1 MPFPASPL
9 PSPSHRTR
17 RTEVEAEFWLSR
29 WREGQLGWHL
39 PATNPH
45 LLRHWATVCPDP
57 RRRVLVPLCGRS
69 LDLAW
74 LAGRGHPV
82 VGVELS
88 PIAAADFFALAG
100 LEAEV
105 SHPARYTCH
114 AGHGIEILQGDFL
127 ALQAADCPALGAWYD
142 RGALVALPPE
152 LREGYVATLARVL
165 PAGARGLLVATEYQA
180 GAMQAPP
187 FPLDAATV
195 RAALAADFRLELLER
210 VDALADNPRF
220 RERGLQAYHESCW
233 LLERR

>member
-1 MPFPASPL
+1 M
-9 PSPSHRTR
+9 
-17 RTEVEAEFWLSR
+17 EAEFWLSR

-45 LLRHWATVCPDP
+45 LLRHWSSVASDTSQP
-57 RRRVLVPLCGRS
+57 VLVPLCGRS

-82 VGVELS
+82 RGVELS
-88 PIAAADFFALAG
+88 PVAARDFFALAG
-100 LEAEV
+100 IDAEV
-105 SHPARYTCH
+105 TQRGQYHCY
-114 AGHGIEILQGDFL
+114 AGQGIEILQGDFL
-127 ALQAADCPALGAWYD
+127 TLQAADCPDLGAWYD
-142 RGALVALPPE
+142 RGSLVALPPE
-152 LREGYVATLARVL
+152 LRERYVTTLARVL

-180 GAMQAPP
+180 GEMQAPP

-195 RAALAADFRLELLER
+195 RNTLESHFRLDLLER

-220 RERGLQAYHESCW
+220 LERGLKAYHESCW

>member
-1 MPFPASPL
+1 MD
-9 PSPSHRTR
+9 
-17 RTEVEAEFWLSR
+17 AEFWLSR

-45 LLRHWATVCPDP
+45 LLRHWATVAPDSTRP
-57 RRRVLVPLCGRS
+57 VLVPLCGRS

-82 VGVELS
+82 RGVELS
-88 PIAAADFFALAG
+88 PIAARDFFALAG
-100 LEAEV
+100 LSAEV
-105 SHPARYTCH
+105 THRGAYDVY
-114 AGHGIEILQGDFL
+114 AGQGIEILQGDFMN
-127 ALQAADCPALGAWYD
+127 LQAADCPGLGAWYD

-152 LREGYVATLARVL
+152 LRGRYVDTLARVL

-180 GAMQAPP
+180 GEMQAPP
-187 FPLDAATV
+187 FPLDAAIV
-195 RAALAADFRLELLER
+195 RATLQGHFRLELLER

-220 RERGLQAYHESCW
+220 LERGLKAYHESCW